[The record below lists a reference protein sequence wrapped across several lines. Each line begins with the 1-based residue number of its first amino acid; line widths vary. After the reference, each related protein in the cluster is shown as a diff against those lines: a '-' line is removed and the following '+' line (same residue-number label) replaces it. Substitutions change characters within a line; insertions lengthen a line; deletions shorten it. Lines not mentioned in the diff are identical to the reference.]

1 MLRRYLLPLLAVVGV
16 AFATWTVVT
25 GSRPVPAAPPVVP
38 PAQAPFA
45 SYVAGSGIIE
55 ASTQNIAVGT
65 HVSGVVTEMFVK
77 VGDTVKAG
85 EALFTLDDRALQ
97 AELTQRRASL
107 QMYQAQLTKLLRQPR
122 PEEIPEHEANVKAA
136 EASLGD
142 ARQQLALAEGLQD
155 KRAMSVEEI
164 SKRRWAVLANEA
176 KLAQARAQLALIKAG
191 VWKPDLDIAKAQVA
205 AAEAQVRQTETD
217 IERLTVRALVSGQVL
232 QVNIRLG
239 EFAQAGMLATPLLLL
254 GDVAPVHVRVD
265 VDENDAWR
273 VRPEAPAVAFA
284 RGNRALETPVQFVR
298 FEPYVVPKRSLTG
311 DTTERVD
318 TRVLQVLYQFHPGD
332 LPVYVGQQMDVF
344 IEAPPIGSAPAGTGL
359 ARRPGVTGEG
369 GQR

>member
-1 MLRRYLLPLLAVVGV
+1 M
-16 AFATWTVVT
+16 
-25 GSRPVPAAPPVVP
+25 
-38 PAQAPFA
+38 
-45 SYVAGSGIIE
+45 
-55 ASTQNIAVGT
+55 
-65 HVSGVVTEMFVK
+65 
-77 VGDTVKAG
+77 
-85 EALFTLDDRALQ
+85 
-97 AELTQRRASL
+97 
-107 QMYQAQLTKLLRQPR
+107 
-122 PEEIPEHEANVKAA
+122 
-136 EASLGD
+136 GD

-191 VWKPDLDIAKAQVA
+191 AWKPDLDVAKAQVA

-239 EFAQAGMLATPLLLL
+239 NLPRPACSPPRCYCSAMWSRCTCGWTSTKMMPGGCVLK
-254 GDVAPVHVRVD
+254 RRR
-265 VDENDAWR
+265 WR
-273 VRPEAPAVAFA
+273 SCG
-284 RGNRALETPVQFVR
+284 GNRALETPIHFAR

-332 LPVYVGQQMDVF
+332 LPGVCR
-344 IEAPPIGSAPAGTGL
+344 PADGC
-359 ARRPGVTGEG
+359 VH
-369 GQR
+369 